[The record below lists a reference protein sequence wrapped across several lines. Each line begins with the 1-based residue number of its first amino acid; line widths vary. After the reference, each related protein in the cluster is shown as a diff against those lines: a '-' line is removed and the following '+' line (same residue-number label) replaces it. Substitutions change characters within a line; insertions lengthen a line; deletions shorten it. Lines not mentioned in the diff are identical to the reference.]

1 MLGIWANP
9 AAIVLGGLLGCLLRG
24 GIREKYKATINY
36 GLALCVMIIGIS
48 GALKTQNTLCM
59 IVSVIVG
66 SVIGEWLRIEDGIG
80 RLGDWAQG
88 KLSQGDTGFSAG
100 FVNASLL
107 FCVGAMA
114 VVGALEA
121 GLQNKPDTLLAKS
134 ALDGVFSIILAST
147 YGPGVIFSAVP
158 ILLYQGGIALLAG
171 VLSPLLTDALINE
184 MSAVGSLLI
193 VAIGINSLDCLKSRI
208 RVGNMLPAILIPC
221 AYLPLTGWLGTI
233 FG

>member
-1 MLGIWANP
+1 MLGVIANP
-9 AAIVLGGLLGCLLRG
+9 VAIILGGLLGCLLRG
-24 GIREKYKATINY
+24 GIKEKYSQTINC
-36 GLALCVMIIGIS
+36 GLALCVMIIGIG
-48 GALKTQNTLCM
+48 GALKTQNTLAV
-59 IVSVIVG
+59 IVSVVAG
-66 SVIGEWLRIEDGIG
+66 SALGELLRIEDGIE
-80 RLGDWAQG
+80 RLGNWAQG
-88 KLSQGDTGFSAG
+88 KLGKGDSGFSAG

-134 ALDGVFSIILAST
+134 ALDGVFSVILAST

-158 ILLYQGGIALLAG
+158 ILVYQGGLALLSG

-193 VAIGINSLDCLKSRI
+193 IAIGINSLGVMDRRI
-208 RVGNMLPAILIPC
+208 RVGNMLPAILVPC
-221 AYLPLTGWLGTI
+221 VYLPVASLLGR
-233 FG
+233 

>member
-1 MLGIWANP
+1 MLGVWAN
-9 AAIVLGGLLGCLLRG
+9 AVAIIAGGLLGCLLRG
-24 GIREKYKATINY
+24 GIKEKLRDTINY
-36 GLALCVMIIGIS
+36 GLALCVMIIGVS
-48 GALKTQNTLCM
+48 GALKTDDTLVM

-66 SVIGEWLRIEDGIG
+66 SVIGEWLRIEDGIT
-80 RLGDWAQG
+80 RLGDWAQS
-88 KLSQGDTGFSAG
+88 KLAKGDTGFSAG
-100 FVNASLL
+100 FVSASLL

-158 ILLYQGGIALLAG
+158 VLIYQGAIALLAG
-171 VLSPLLTDALINE
+171 VLSPLLTDALITE

-193 VAIGINSLDCLKSRI
+193 VAIGINSMECLKSRI

-221 AYLPLTGWLGTI
+221 VYLPVAELLKGL
-233 FG
+233 F

>member
-1 MLGIWANP
+1 MLGVWAN
-9 AAIVLGGLLGCLLRG
+9 AVAIIAGGLLGCLLRG
-24 GIREKYKATINY
+24 GIKEKLRDTINY
-36 GLALCVMIIGIS
+36 GLALCVMIIGVS
-48 GALKTQNTLCM
+48 GALKTDDTLVM

-66 SVIGEWLRIEDGIG
+66 SVIGEWLRIEDGIT
-80 RLGDWAQG
+80 RLGDWAQS
-88 KLSQGDTGFSAG
+88 KLAKGDTGFSAG
-100 FVNASLL
+100 FVSASLL

-158 ILLYQGGIALLAG
+158 VLIYQGAIALLAG
-171 VLSPLLTDALINE
+171 VLSPLLTDALITE

-193 VAIGINSLDCLKSRI
+193 VAIGINSMECLKSRI

-221 AYLPLTGWLGTI
+221 VYLPVTELLKGL
-233 FG
+233 F

>member
-9 AAIVLGGLLGCLLRG
+9 AAIVLGGLLGCVLRG
-24 GIREKYKATINY
+24 GIKEKYKATINY

-48 GALKTQNTLCM
+48 GALKTQNTLAM

-66 SVIGEWLRIEDGIG
+66 SVIGEALRIEDGIG
-80 RLGDWAQG
+80 KLGDWAQG
-88 KLSQGDTGFSAG
+88 KLSKGDTGFSAG

-158 ILLYQGGIALLAG
+158 ILVYQGGLALLAG
-171 VLSPLLTDALINE
+171 VLAPFLTDALITE
-184 MSAVGSLLI
+184 LSAVGSLLI
-193 VAIGINSLDCLKSRI
+193 LAIGINSLKCLKSRI

-221 AYLPLTGWLGTI
+221 VYLPVAEWLKGL
-233 FG
+233 F